1 MITSRR
7 RTTTIS
13 SSMNEGMGMARGECN
28 EGVEED
34 GAMDANP
41 VDASIHERRSTIGSW
56 DWVRR
61 PMSMMTS

>member
-1 MITSRR
+1 
-7 RTTTIS
+7 
-13 SSMNEGMGMARGECN
+13 MNEGMGMARGECN